1 MSTIEQVPAHE
12 WQTWLEVNEGMILD
26 VREPHEWA
34 LGTLPGAVQIS
45 MGDITERVGD
55 LADRTA
61 VLVVCRSG
69 VRSEQVAVFLSM
81 NGLARVANLAGGM
94 KALGMQD

>member
-1 MSTIEQVPAHE
+1 MSTIEQVPAPE
-12 WQTWLEVNEGMILD
+12 WQTWLEDNQGMLLD

-34 LGTLPGAVQIS
+34 LGTLPDAVRIS
-45 MGDITERVGD
+45 MGEIP
-55 LADRTA
+55 DRLEELVDKTA

-69 VRSEQVAVFLSM
+69 ARSEQVAVYLSM
-81 NGLARVANLAGGM
+81 NGLPNVANLAGGM

>member
-1 MSTIEQVPAHE
+1 MSTIEQVPAPE
-12 WQTWLEVNEGMILD
+12 WQTWIEANQGTLLD

-45 MGDITERVGD
+45 MGEIP
-55 LADRTA
+55 DRLQELVDETA

-69 VRSEQVAVFLSM
+69 ARSQQVGVYLAM
-81 NGLARVANLAGGM
+81 NGIATVANLAGGM

>member
-1 MSTIEQVPAHE
+1 MSPIEQVPAHE
-12 WQTWLEVNEGMILD
+12 WQTWLEANQAMILD

-34 LGTLPGAVQIS
+34 LGTLPDAFRIS
-45 MGDITERVGD
+45 MGEIP
-55 LADRTA
+55 DRLGELVDEMA

-69 VRSEQVAVFLSM
+69 ARSQQVAVYLSM
-81 NGLARVANLAGGM
+81 NGLINVANMAGGM

>member
-1 MSTIEQVPAHE
+1 MSSIEQVPAPE
-12 WQTWLEVNEGMILD
+12 WQTWLEANQGLLLD
-26 VREPHEWA
+26 VREPHEWS

-45 MGDITERVGD
+45 VGDIP
-55 LADRTA
+55 DRLEELVDKTA

-69 VRSEQVAVFLSM
+69 ARSEQVAVFLSM
-81 NGLARVANLAGGM
+81 NGLSNVANLAGGM